1 MVLVVC
7 CNSITKITKCDFS
20 YYSINHKAACRC
32 NGVSAAVLLVI
43 SCLCHAFVMA
53 IGWILVNQLHQVQ
66 NSLAYAA
73 AVTSTISAILV
84 PAYACNPCCCSERLF
99 KLGLILNVFSPLL
112 AIIGGVL
119 FLAVGVTLD
128 NNASNVLPLRV
139 SVGVFGILAGST
151 FVSSQI
157 SCWVCCV
164 HKHKLYK
171 DEEKGDKEK
180 GDKEKE
186 LHH

>member
-1 MVLVVC
+1 M
-7 CNSITKITKCDFS
+7 NMI
-20 YYSINHKAACRC
+20 
-32 NGVSAAVLLVI
+32 
-43 SCLCHAFVMA
+43 
-53 IGWILVNQLHQVQ
+53 
-66 NSLAYAA
+66 
-73 AVTSTISAILV
+73 
-84 PAYACNPCCCSERLF
+84 
-99 KLGLILNVFSPLL
+99 SPLL

-171 DEEKGDKEK
+171 NEEK